1 MECVAVLRKM
11 LYFHK
16 NKSDLMFKP
25 YFTLVFCLFLLTS
38 CSYFEKRSEREP
50 IPEIDTIVD
59 FHTVDDFPL
68 FPNCKDIPSRE
79 KQRICFQLELSQH
92 IYAALKKH
100 EFNTDFEIADTAI
113 VTLLIDDKGLTSVRN
128 IQLSE
133 KTREYLPQFDSV
145 VKLSLKSLPLIQP
158 AIKRAIPVSTEF
170 VLPIILK
177 N

>member
-1 MECVAVLRKM
+1 M

-16 NKSDLMFKP
+16 DKSDRMFKSF
-25 YFTLVFCLFLLTS
+25 FTLVFCVFFLSS
-38 CSYFEKRSEREP
+38 CSYFENRAKRDP
-50 IPEIDTIVD
+50 IPKVDTIVD

-100 EFNTDFEIADTAI
+100 EFNADDPISDTAI
-113 VTLLIDDKGLTSVRN
+113 VTLIIDLKGRTTLSD
-128 IQLSE
+128 IQLSN
-133 KTREYLPQFDSV
+133 KTRLLLPQFDSV
-145 VKLSLKSLPLIQP
+145 VALSLESLPTIQP